1 MDAGGALVE
10 AIEPGGILEVPGRE
24 VGSLGGPSAKDA
36 WELSLLDPTHGAA
49 VAPVGGSLVFDSDL
63 AQGAWV
69 PAPGMG
75 RAAATEGMPCSGAVG
90 RAWGPED
97 VCTVEGGGIAFGSR
111 SQLNREPNGKCCTTG
126 NFERTSAL
134 YILIIPC
141 LSSASILSWD

>member
-1 MDAGGALVE
+1 MDAPGALVE
-10 AIEPGGILEVPGRE
+10 GIELEGILELPGRE
-24 VGSLGGPSAKDA
+24 VGGLVGPPAKDA
-36 WELSLLDPTHGAA
+36 WEPSLLDPAHGAA
-49 VAPVGGSLVFDSDL
+49 VAPVGASLVFDSDL

-69 PAPGMG
+69 PASGMG
-75 RAAATEGMPCSGAVG
+75 RAAATEGMPGSGAVG

-97 VCTVEGGGIAFGSR
+97 VCTVEGGGMAFGSR

-141 LSSASILSWD
+141 FSSA